1 MFHNMPEAVRSA
13 MKQLEELDKQD
24 RLDGTPH
31 SLRLRQIPRET
42 GQLLAILAAS
52 APLGLCLEIGTSGGY
67 STLWLGVACREM
79 GRRIITIEIS
89 EEKARSARRTFAA
102 TGLDG
107 TIECVT
113 GDARELLKYYRNIS
127 FCFLDADKEVYS
139 DCYEEIVARMV
150 SGGLLVADNILSHA
164 GALESFTE
172 RALHDNRVDAL
183 VIPVG
188 TGELVCRKI

>member
-1 MFHNMPEAVRSA
+1 VFHNMPEVVRNV
-13 MKQLEELDKQD
+13 MKHLEERDKQD

-52 APLGLCLEIGTSGGY
+52 APPGTYLEIGTSGGY
-67 STLWLGVACREM
+67 STLWLGVACREL
-79 GRRIITIEIS
+79 GRRITTIEIS
-89 EEKARSARRTFAA
+89 EEKARHARRAFAA
-102 TGLDG
+102 AGLDAA
-107 TIECVT
+107 IECVT
-113 GDARELLKYYRNIS
+113 GDARELLKCYSNIS
-127 FCFLDADKEVYS
+127 FCFLDADKDVYS

-164 GALESFTE
+164 GVLESFTE

-183 VIPVG
+183 VIPIG
-188 TGELVCRKI
+188 TGELLCRKI